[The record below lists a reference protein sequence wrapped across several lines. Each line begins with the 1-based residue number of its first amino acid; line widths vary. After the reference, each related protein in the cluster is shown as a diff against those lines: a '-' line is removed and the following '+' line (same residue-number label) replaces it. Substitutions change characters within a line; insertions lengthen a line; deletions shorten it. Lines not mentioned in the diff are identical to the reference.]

1 MRIVYVCHLD
11 PATSDYPLFLAQG
24 WEALGHQVTLVPYD
38 LLCTNDVVV
47 SARQR
52 MLCWDAPCRL
62 RYFER
67 RLTRICRDARAQILL
82 LGNLFVSC
90 AGMRRLR
97 ATCGCAVGFILGYNH
112 LLQDHTAGMI
122 RDADFVLLH
131 DSYLDPVIR
140 GTQYGRN
147 PNVFHFMGA
156 ADPNE
161 HRPLE
166 LTEADRQRYGGDVA
180 FIGGYTG
187 YRESVLASLAGFDL
201 RLWGPDWEKR
211 PGLAR
216 FARREPVYGLKKT
229 KIYCAARIVV
239 NLQEPEKQI
248 NSFNSRVPEI
258 LACGGFPLTS
268 YQKDTELTPLVEG
281 QSVVSFT
288 TPEELRDKVAH
299 YLDHPTERAAVIR
312 EGRRI
317 VLEHLTWEKA
327 AAKLARDL
335 ETVLGP
341 GRRS

>member
-1 MRIVYVCHLD
+1 MRIVYACYLD
-11 PATSDYPLFLAQG
+11 PATSDYPLFLAEG

-38 LLCTNDVVV
+38 LLYTNDVRA

-52 MLCWDAPCRL
+52 MLCWDASCRL

-67 RLTRICRDARAQILL
+67 CLNRICRDARVEVLL

-90 AGMRRLR
+90 AGLRRLR
-97 ATCGCAVGFILGYNH
+97 ATFGCAVGFILGYNH

-122 RDADFVLLH
+122 RAADFVLLH

-140 GTQYGRN
+140 GTQNGKN

-156 ADPNE
+156 ADPRE

-166 LTEADRQRYGGDVA
+166 LTEADRARYGGDVA
-180 FIGGYTG
+180 FIGGYTE
-187 YRESVLASLAGFDL
+187 YRASVLAALAAFDL
-201 RLWGPDWEKR
+201 RLWGLDWEKC
-211 PGLAR
+211 PHLAR
-216 FARREPVYGLKKT
+216 CACREPVYGLKKT
-229 KIYCAARIVV
+229 KIYGAAKIVV

-268 YQKDTELTPLVEG
+268 YQKDTERTPLVEG

-288 TPEELRDKVAH
+288 SPEELRDKVAH
-299 YLDHPTERAAVIR
+299 YLDHPTERAAVSR

-317 VLEHLTWEKA
+317 VLEHLTWAKM
-327 AAKLARDL
+327 AAKLARDF
-335 ETVLGP
+335 ETVVGS
-341 GRRS
+341 RART